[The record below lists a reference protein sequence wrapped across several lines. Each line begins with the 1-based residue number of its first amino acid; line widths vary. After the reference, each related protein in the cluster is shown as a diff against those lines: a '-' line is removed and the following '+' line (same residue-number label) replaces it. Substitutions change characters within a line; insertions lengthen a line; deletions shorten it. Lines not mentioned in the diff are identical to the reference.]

1 MASAC
6 DRTTRKSSAPR
17 SRLPDHPGPGESLSG
32 LREGVR
38 RALSGT
44 PLVDHCED
52 GEFVAARSD
61 LPLDPEDLQFFFL
74 GTQDERVS
82 YSKRAWNISL
92 RSNRF
97 AGLASSSI
105 DAPTFLAIPLWC
117 ASRSRAAAPWPC
129 AERPY
134 TSTHR
139 IGERRTPLNRA
150 YRGQQ
155 TQARTSAHP
164 GEHADGLGHVLGP
177 LDRHAQRDHG
187 VDLVAPAELVEAAI
201 PGPLAWRSRSR
212 RDDQA
217 RNRRRRVVAR
227 GHAGQREEALL
238 CTVRCEVHWLLPPPH
253 PAPARR
259 TTRPRPKSQ
268 SPASIRAG

>member
-44 PLVDHCED
+44 PLVDHCEY

-97 AGLASSSI
+97 AGLASSSNMHPHSWLSLFGVLAGP
-105 DAPTFLAIPLWC
+105 APPPLGLC
-117 ASRSRAAAPWPC
+117 SGHTHQRTALERTNAAEPGVPWK
-129 AERPY
+129 
-134 TSTHR
+134 
-139 IGERRTPLNRA
+139 
-150 YRGQQ
+150 Q

-187 VDLVAPAELVEAAI
+187 VDLVAPAELVE
-201 PGPLAWRSRSR
+201 
-212 RDDQA
+212 
-217 RNRRRRVVAR
+217 
-227 GHAGQREEALL
+227 
-238 CTVRCEVHWLLPPPH
+238 PPS
-253 PAPARR
+253 PARWLGDR
-259 TTRPRPKSQ
+259 ARDVTIRLGIAVDGSGAWTR
-268 SPASIRAG
+268 RAA